1 MDRRR
6 RPAGA
11 AMTPGLYALLG
22 TVLFGAIMRLP
33 LALVM
38 FGGGAAYLF
47 ATRQDIGLLVGQ
59 VMSQMTT
66 MYVLVAIPMF
76 ILAANIMNAAS
87 ISERLW
93 AVANALVGR
102 FKGGMGHVTVLVS
115 MIFSSMSGSA
125 ITDAAGPGLVAV
137 RMMRQ
142 IGKYPAGLACAI
154 AAAAATIAP
163 IIPPSIPL
171 VIYALISGASIGALF
186 LAGLVPGVLMGLT
199 LMIAIWLIARKRGL
213 PAAEHVPLAQMP
225 AVMLRATPSLTL
237 PVVLLGG
244 IWSGIFSPTESA
256 SVAALW
262 ALVLGSALYRK
273 IKLHTLRDVF
283 AESSRQ
289 TATTMLLIASAF
301 ILNYAIT
308 NEGLADALVAQITAM
323 NLGPMQF
330 MLAVALF
337 FLVLGCFL
345 DGSVMML
352 VFVPLLIPS
361 ARALGI
367 DLTYFGIIVTLNFM
381 IGLITPPYGLLLFVM
396 SSLTR
401 VPLMEIVREVW
412 VFVLALG
419 VLLALLIWFP
429 QITLFLPHAFGYK

>member
-1 MDRRR
+1 
-6 RPAGA
+6 
-11 AMTPGLYALLG
+11 MTPGLYALLG
-22 TVLFGAIMRLP
+22 AVLLGALMRLP

-38 FGGGAAYLF
+38 FGGGAVYLF
-47 ATRQDIGLLVGQ
+47 ATRQDVGLLVGQ
-59 VMSQMTT
+59 VMGQMTA

-87 ISERLW
+87 ISDRLW
-93 AVANALVGR
+93 AMANALVGR
-102 FKGGMGHVTVLVS
+102 FRGGMGHVTVLVS

-137 RMMRQ
+137 RMMRE

-154 AAAAATIAP
+154 TAAAATIAP

-186 LAGLVPGVLMGLT
+186 LAGLVPGVLMGLA
-199 LMIAIWLIARKRGL
+199 LMIAIWLIAKRRNI
-213 PAAEHVPLAQMP
+213 PAAEHVPVSQLP
-225 AVMLRATPSLTL
+225 GVMFRATPSLTL
-237 PVVLLGG
+237 PLVLLGG

-256 SVAALW
+256 AVAALW
-262 ALVLGSALYRK
+262 ALILGTVLYRK
-273 IKLHTLRDVF
+273 IKVSTLRAVF

-289 TATTMLLIASAF
+289 TATTMLLVASAF
-301 ILNYAIT
+301 ILNYAIA
-308 NEGLADALVAQITAM
+308 NERLADGLVAAIASMQLSQI
-323 NLGPMQF
+323 QF
-330 MLAVALF
+330 MLVVNLF

-352 VFVPLLIPS
+352 VFVPLLMPS
-361 ARALGI
+361 VRALGI
-367 DLTYFGIIVTLNFM
+367 DVTYFGIVVTLNFM

-401 VPLMEIVREVW
+401 VPLIDIIREVW
-412 VFVLALG
+412 PFVLTLA
-419 VLLALLIWFP
+419 VLLLILTWFP
-429 QITLFLPHAFGYK
+429 QIILFLPHAFGYK

>member
-1 MDRRR
+1 
-6 RPAGA
+6 
-11 AMTPGLYALLG
+11 MTPGLYALLA
-22 TVLFGAIMRLP
+22 TVLVGATLRLP

-47 ATRQDIGLLVGQ
+47 ITRQDIGLLVGQ

-87 ISERLW
+87 ISDRLW
-93 AVANALVGR
+93 QMANALVGR
-102 FKGGMGHVTVLVS
+102 FRGGMGHVTVLVS

-137 RMMRQ
+137 RMMRE

-171 VIYALISGASIGALF
+171 VIYALVSNTSIGSLF
-186 LAGLVPGVLMGLT
+186 LAGLVPGALMGGA
-199 LMIAIWLIARKRGL
+199 LMLAIWLVARKRGL
-213 PAAEHVPLAQMP
+213 PAADHVPVRELP
-225 AVMLRATPSLTL
+225 GVMLRAGPSLTL

-244 IWSGIFSPTESA
+244 IWSGMFSPTEA
-256 SVAALW
+256 AAVAALW
-262 ALVLGSALYRK
+262 ALMLGTVLYRK
-273 IKLHTLRDVF
+273 IRVSTLREVF
-283 AESSRQ
+283 GESSRQ

-301 ILNYAIT
+301 ILNYAIA
-308 NEGLADALVAQITAM
+308 NEHLAESLVSAISAM
-323 NLGPMQF
+323 NLTPLRF
-330 MLAVALF
+330 MLVVNVF

-367 DLTYFGIIVTLNFM
+367 DLTYFGIVVTLNFM

-396 SSLTR
+396 SSLTK
-401 VPLMEIVREVW
+401 VPLMDIVREIW
-412 VFVLALG
+412 VFVLTLG
-419 VLLALLIWFP
+419 ALLLVLTLVP
-429 QITLFLPHAFGYK
+429 EITLFLPHAFGYK

>member
-1 MDRRR
+1 
-6 RPAGA
+6 
-11 AMTPGLYALLG
+11 MTPGLYALLA
-22 TVLFGAIMRLP
+22 TVVFGAMMRLP

-47 ATRQDIGLLVGQ
+47 MTRQDIGLLVGQ
-59 VMSQMTT
+59 VMNQMTT

-87 ISERLW
+87 ISDRLW
-93 AVANALVGR
+93 SMANALVGR
-102 FKGGMGHVTVLVS
+102 FRGGMGHVTVLVS

-125 ITDAAGPGLVAV
+125 VTDAAGPGLVAV
-137 RMMRQ
+137 RMMRD
-142 IGKYPAGLACAI
+142 IGKYPPGLACAI
-154 AAAAATIAP
+154 AASAATIAP

-171 VIYALISGASIGALF
+171 VIYALISSASIGALF
-186 LAGLVPGVLMGLT
+186 LAGLVPGVLMGGA

-213 PAAEHVPLAQMP
+213 PAAEHVPLGQLP
-225 AVMLRATPSLTL
+225 AVLGRATPSLTL

-244 IWSGIFSPTESA
+244 IWSGWFSPTEA
-256 SVAALW
+256 AAVAALW
-262 ALVLGSALYRK
+262 ALMLGTLLYRK
-273 IKLHTLRDVF
+273 IRVSTLREVF
-283 AESSRQ
+283 GESSRQ

-308 NEGLADALVAQITAM
+308 NERLAEHLVATIADMKLTQ
-323 NLGPMQF
+323 LQF
-330 MLAVALF
+330 MLVVNVF
-337 FLVLGCFL
+337 FLILGCFL

-401 VPLMEIVREVW
+401 VPLMAIVREIW

-419 VLLALLIWFP
+419 GLLLMLTVFP
-429 QITLFLPHAFGYK
+429 EITLALPHAFGYK

>member
-1 MDRRR
+1 
-6 RPAGA
+6 
-11 AMTPGLYALLG
+11 MTPGLYALLG
-22 TVLFGAIMRLP
+22 AVLFGALMRLP

-38 FGGGAAYLF
+38 FGGGAVYLF
-47 ATRQDIGLLVGQ
+47 VTRQDVGLLVGQ
-59 VMSQMTT
+59 VMGQMTA

-87 ISERLW
+87 ISDRLW
-93 AVANALVGR
+93 AMANALVGR
-102 FKGGMGHVTVLVS
+102 FRGGMGHVTVLVS

-137 RMMRQ
+137 RMMRE

-154 AAAAATIAP
+154 TAAAATIAP

-186 LAGLVPGVLMGLT
+186 LAGLVPGVLMGGA
-199 LMIAIWLIARKRGL
+199 LMIAIWLIAKRRSI
-213 PAAEHVPLAQMP
+213 PAAEHVPVSQLP
-225 AVMLRATPSLTL
+225 GVMFRATPSLTL

-244 IWSGIFSPTESA
+244 IWSGVFSPTESA
-256 SVAALW
+256 AVAALW
-262 ALVLGSALYRK
+262 ALILGTVLYRK
-273 IKLHTLRDVF
+273 IKVSTLRAVF

-289 TATTMLLIASAF
+289 TATTMLLVASAF
-301 ILNYAIT
+301 ILNYAIA
-308 NEGLADALVAQITAM
+308 NERLADGLVAAIASMQ
-323 NLGPMQF
+323 LSQMQF
-330 MLAVALF
+330 MLVVNLF

-352 VFVPLLIPS
+352 VFVPLLMPS
-361 ARALGI
+361 VRALGI
-367 DLTYFGIIVTLNFM
+367 DVTYFGIVVTLNFM

-401 VPLMEIVREVW
+401 VPLIEIIREVW
-412 VFVLALG
+412 PFVLTLT
-419 VLLALLIWFP
+419 VLLLILTWFP
-429 QITLFLPHAFGYK
+429 QIILFLPHAFGYK

>member
-1 MDRRR
+1 
-6 RPAGA
+6 
-11 AMTPGLYALLG
+11 MTPGLYALLA
-22 TVLFGAIMRLP
+22 TVLFGALMRMP

-47 ATRQDIGLLVGQ
+47 MTRQDIGILVGQ

-66 MYVLVAIPMF
+66 MYVLIAIPMF

-93 AVANALVGR
+93 SMANALVGR
-102 FKGGMGHVTVLVS
+102 FRGGMGHVTVLVS

-125 ITDAAGPGLVAV
+125 VTDAAGPGLVAV
-137 RMMRQ
+137 RMMRE
-142 IGKYPAGLACAI
+142 IGKYPPGLACAI

-186 LAGLVPGVLMGLT
+186 LAGLVPGLLMGGT
-199 LMIAIWLIARKRGL
+199 LMLTIWLIARKRGL
-213 PAAEHVPLAQMP
+213 PAAEQVPLQDLP
-225 AVMLRATPSLTL
+225 RVMWRATPSLTL

-244 IWSGIFSPTESA
+244 IWSGVFSPTEA
-256 SVAALW
+256 AAVAALW
-262 ALVLGSALYRK
+262 ALMLGTLLYRK
-273 IKLHTLRDVF
+273 IKISTLREVF
-283 AESSRQ
+283 GESSRQ

-308 NEGLADALVAQITAM
+308 NERLAASLVTMIASQELSAL
-323 NLGPMQF
+323 QF
-330 MLAVALF
+330 MLMVNVF
-337 FLVLGCFL
+337 FLILGCFL

-352 VFVPLLIPS
+352 VFVPLLVPS

-396 SSLTR
+396 SSLTK
-401 VPLMEIVREVW
+401 VPLMAIVREVW
-412 VFVLALG
+412 PFVLALG
-419 VLLALLIWFP
+419 GVLLVLTYFP
-429 QITLFLPHAFGYK
+429 GITLALPRLFGYN

>member
-1 MDRRR
+1 
-6 RPAGA
+6 
-11 AMTPGLYALLG
+11 MTTGLYALLG
-22 TVLFGAIMRLP
+22 AVLFGALMRLP

-38 FGGGAAYLF
+38 FGGGAVYLF

-59 VMSQMTT
+59 VMGQMTA

-87 ISERLW
+87 ISDRLW
-93 AVANALVGR
+93 AMANALVGR
-102 FKGGMGHVTVLVS
+102 FRGGMGHVTVLVS

-137 RMMRQ
+137 RMMRE

-154 AAAAATIAP
+154 TAAAATIAP

-186 LAGLVPGVLMGLT
+186 LAGLVPGVMMGGA
-199 LMIAIWLIARKRGL
+199 LMIAIWLIAGRRNL
-213 PAAEHVPLAQMP
+213 PPTEHVPVSQLP
-225 AVMLRATPSLTL
+225 GVMFRATPSLTL

-244 IWSGIFSPTESA
+244 IWTGVFSPTESA
-256 SVAALW
+256 AVAALW
-262 ALVLGSALYRK
+262 ALILGTVLYRK
-273 IKLHTLRDVF
+273 IKVSTLRAVF

-289 TATTMLLIASAF
+289 TATTMLLLASAF
-301 ILNYAIT
+301 ILNYAIA
-308 NEGLADALVAQITAM
+308 NERLADSLVAAIANMQ
-323 NLGPMQF
+323 LSQMQF
-330 MLAVALF
+330 MLVVNLF
-337 FLVLGCFL
+337 FLVLGCVL

-361 ARALGI
+361 VRALGI
-367 DLTYFGIIVTLNFM
+367 DVTYFGIVVTLNFM

-401 VPLMEIVREVW
+401 VPLIEIIREIW
-412 VFVLALG
+412 PFVLTLI
-419 VLLALLIWFP
+419 ALLLILTWFP
-429 QITLFLPHAFGYK
+429 QIILFLPHAFGYK

>member
-1 MDRRR
+1 MN
-6 RPAGA
+6 A
-11 AMTPGLYALLG
+11 ALTALLG
-22 TVLFGAIMRLP
+22 VIVAGAVMRLP

-38 FGGGAAYLF
+38 FAGGGAYLF
-47 ATRQDIGLLVGQ
+47 VSRQDIGLLVGQ
-59 VMSQMTT
+59 VMGQMTT

-93 AVANALVGR
+93 NVANALVGR
-102 FKGGMGHVTVLVS
+102 FRGGMGHVTVLVS

-125 ITDAAGPGLVAV
+125 ITDAAGPGVVAV
-137 RMMRQ
+137 RMMREV
-142 IGKYPAGLACAI
+142 GKYPAGMACAI

-186 LAGLVPGVLMGLT
+186 LAGLVPGLLMGLA
-199 LMIAIWLIARKRGL
+199 LMVAIWLIARRRGI
-213 PAAEHVPLAQMP
+213 PAAEHVPTRELP
-225 AVMLRATPSLTL
+225 AVMVRAAPSLTL
-237 PVVLLGG
+237 PLVLLGG
-244 IWSGIFSPTESA
+244 IWSGVFSPTESA
-256 SVAALW
+256 AVAALW
-262 ALVLGSALYRK
+262 ALILGSALYRK
-273 IKLHTLRDVF
+273 IRLQTVREILR
-283 AESSRQ
+283 ESAGQ

-308 NEGLADALVAQITAM
+308 NERLAESLVRAIATLELTQ
-323 NLGPMQF
+323 LQY
-330 MLAVALF
+330 MLVVNLF
-337 FLVLGCFL
+337 FLILGCFL

-361 ARALGI
+361 VRALGI
-367 DLTYFGIIVTLNFM
+367 DLTYFGIVVTLNFM

-401 VPLMEIVREVW
+401 VPLMEIIREIW
-412 VFVLALG
+412 PYALTLS
-419 VLLALLIWFP
+419 VLLLVLTWFP
-429 QITLFLPHAFGYK
+429 QIILFLPHAFGYK

>member
-1 MDRRR
+1 
-6 RPAGA
+6 
-11 AMTPGLYALLG
+11 MTPGLYALLA
-22 TVLFGAIMRLP
+22 TVLFGALMRMP

-47 ATRQDIGLLVGQ
+47 MTRQDIGILVGQ

-66 MYVLVAIPMF
+66 MYVLIAIPMF

-93 AVANALVGR
+93 SMANALVGR
-102 FKGGMGHVTVLVS
+102 FRGGMGHVTVLVS

-137 RMMRQ
+137 RMMRE
-142 IGKYPAGLACAI
+142 IGKYPPGLACAV

-186 LAGLVPGVLMGLT
+186 LAGLVPGMLMGGT
-199 LMIAIWLIARKRGL
+199 LMLTIWLIARKRGL
-213 PAAEHVPLAQMP
+213 PAAEQVPLQDLP
-225 AVMLRATPSLTL
+225 RVMWRATPSLTL

-244 IWSGIFSPTESA
+244 IWSGVFSPTEA
-256 SVAALW
+256 AAVAALW
-262 ALVLGSALYRK
+262 ALMLGTVLYRK
-273 IKLHTLRDVF
+273 IKISTLREVF
-283 AESSRQ
+283 GESSRQ

-308 NEGLADALVAQITAM
+308 NERLAASLVAMIASQELSA
-323 NLGPMQF
+323 LQF
-330 MLAVALF
+330 MLMVNVF
-337 FLVLGCFL
+337 FLILGCFL

-352 VFVPLLIPS
+352 VFVPLLVPS
-361 ARALGI
+361 ARSLGI

-396 SSLTR
+396 SSLTK
-401 VPLMEIVREVW
+401 VPLMAIVREVW
-412 VFVLALG
+412 PFVLALG
-419 VLLALLIWFP
+419 GVLLVLTYFP
-429 QITLFLPHAFGYK
+429 AITLALPRLFGYN

>member
-1 MDRRR
+1 
-6 RPAGA
+6 
-11 AMTPGLYALLG
+11 MTTGLYALLA
-22 TVLFGAIMRLP
+22 TVIFGALLRLP

-38 FGGGAAYLF
+38 FGAGGAYLF
-47 ATRQDIGLLVGQ
+47 ATRQDLGLLVGQ
-59 VMSQMTT
+59 VMGQMTS

-87 ISERLW
+87 ISDRLW
-93 AVANALVGR
+93 SVANSLVGR
-102 FKGGMGHVTVLVS
+102 FRGGMGHVTVLVS

-137 RMMRQ
+137 RMMRD

-171 VIYALISGASIGALF
+171 VIYALISGSSIGALF
-186 LAGLVPGVLMGLT
+186 LAGLVPGVLMGGA
-199 LMIAIWLIARKRGL
+199 LMIAIWLIAKRRGL
-213 PAAEHVPLAQMP
+213 PPAEEVPLSQLPRVIMG
-225 AVMLRATPSLTL
+225 ATPSLTL

-244 IWSGIFSPTESA
+244 IWSGVFSPTESA
-256 SVAALW
+256 AVAALW
-262 ALVLGSALYRK
+262 ALILGIVLYRK
-273 IKLHTLRDVF
+273 IKVSTLREVL

-289 TATTMLLIASAF
+289 TATTMLLIASAY
-301 ILNYAIT
+301 ILNYAIA
-308 NEGLADALVAQITAM
+308 NERLAESLVTLISSMQ
-323 NLGPMQF
+323 LSPMQF
-330 MLAVALF
+330 MLAVNLF
-337 FLVLGCFL
+337 FLVLGCLL

-367 DLTYFGIIVTLNFM
+367 DMTYFGIIVTLNFM

-401 VPLMEIVREVW
+401 VPLMDIVREIW

-419 VLLALLIWFP
+419 AVLALLTYFP
-429 QITLFLPHAFGYK
+429 SITLFFPHAFGYK

>member
-1 MDRRR
+1 
-6 RPAGA
+6 
-11 AMTPGLYALLG
+11 MTPGLYALMG
-22 TVLFGAIMRLP
+22 AVLFGALMRLP

-59 VMSQMTT
+59 VMGQMTA

-87 ISERLW
+87 ISDRLW
-93 AVANALVGR
+93 SMANALVGR

-137 RMMRQ
+137 RMMRE

-154 AAAAATIAP
+154 TAAAATIAP

-186 LAGLVPGVLMGLT
+186 LAGLVPGVLMGGA
-199 LMIAIWLIARKRGL
+199 LMIAIWLIARRRNL
-213 PAAEHVPLAQMP
+213 PAAEHVPVSQLP
-225 AVMLRATPSLTL
+225 GVMLRATPSLTL
-237 PVVLLGG
+237 PIVLLGG

-256 SVAALW
+256 AVAALW
-262 ALVLGSALYRK
+262 ALILGTVLYRK
-273 IKLHTLRDVF
+273 IKVSTLRAVF
-283 AESSRQ
+283 SESSRQ
-289 TATTMLLIASAF
+289 TATTMLLVASAF
-301 ILNYAIT
+301 ILNYAIA
-308 NEGLADALVAQITAM
+308 NERLAESLVAAIASMQ
-323 NLGPMQF
+323 LSQLQF
-330 MLAVALF
+330 MLVVNLF

-352 VFVPLLIPS
+352 VFVPLLMPS
-361 ARALGI
+361 VRALGI
-367 DLTYFGIIVTLNFM
+367 DLTYFGIVVTLNFM

-401 VPLMEIVREVW
+401 VPLMEIIREVW
-412 VFVLALG
+412 PFVLTLT
-419 VLLALLIWFP
+419 VLLLVLTWFP
-429 QITLFLPHAFGYK
+429 QIILFLPHAFGYK

>member
-1 MDRRR
+1 
-6 RPAGA
+6 
-11 AMTPGLYALLG
+11 MTPGLYALLA
-22 TVLFGAIMRLP
+22 TVLFGATLRMP

-59 VMSQMTT
+59 VMGQMTT

-76 ILAANIMNAAS
+76 ILAANVMNAAS
-87 ISERLW
+87 ISDRLW

-102 FKGGMGHVTVLVS
+102 FRGGMGHVTVLVS

-137 RMMRQ
+137 RMMRE

-186 LAGLVPGVLMGLT
+186 LAGLVPGALMGLA
-199 LMIAIWLIARKRGL
+199 LMLTIWLVARKRGL
-213 PAAEHVPLAQMP
+213 PPAEHVPVSQLP
-225 AVMLRATPSLTL
+225 GVFFRATPSLTL

-244 IWSGIFSPTESA
+244 IWSGVFSPTESA
-256 SVAALW
+256 AVAGLW
-262 ALVLGSALYRK
+262 ALMLGTVFYRK
-273 IKLHTLRDVF
+273 IKVSTLRAVF

-289 TATTMLLIASAF
+289 TATTMLLIASAY
-301 ILNYAIT
+301 ILNYAIA
-308 NEGLADALVAQITAM
+308 NERLADSLVAAIAAM
-323 NLGPMQF
+323 QLSQLQF
-330 MLAVALF
+330 MLVVNLF

-361 ARALGI
+361 AKALGI

-419 VLLALLIWFP
+419 GLLLVLTYFPSITLAL
-429 QITLFLPHAFGYK
+429 PHMFGYK

>member
-1 MDRRR
+1 
-6 RPAGA
+6 
-11 AMTPGLYALLG
+11 MTPGLYALMG
-22 TVLFGAIMRLP
+22 AVLFGALMRLP

-59 VMSQMTT
+59 VMGQMTA

-87 ISERLW
+87 ISDRLW
-93 AVANALVGR
+93 SMANALVGR

-137 RMMRQ
+137 RMMRE

-154 AAAAATIAP
+154 TAAAATIAP

-186 LAGLVPGVLMGLT
+186 LAGLVPGVLMGGA
-199 LMIAIWLIARKRGL
+199 LMIAIWLIARRRNL
-213 PAAEHVPLAQMP
+213 PAAEHVPVSQLP
-225 AVMLRATPSLTL
+225 GVMLRATPSLTL
-237 PVVLLGG
+237 PIVLLGG

-256 SVAALW
+256 AVAALW
-262 ALVLGSALYRK
+262 ALILGTVLYRK
-273 IKLHTLRDVF
+273 IKVSTLRAVF
-283 AESSRQ
+283 SESSRQ
-289 TATTMLLIASAF
+289 TATTMLLVASAF
-301 ILNYAIT
+301 ILNYAIA
-308 NEGLADALVAQITAM
+308 NERLAESLVAAIASMQ
-323 NLGPMQF
+323 LSQLQF
-330 MLAVALF
+330 MLVVNLF

-352 VFVPLLIPS
+352 VFVPLLMPS
-361 ARALGI
+361 VRALGI
-367 DLTYFGIIVTLNFM
+367 DLTYFGIVVTLNFM

-401 VPLMEIVREVW
+401 VPLIEIIREVW
-412 VFVLALG
+412 PFVLTLT
-419 VLLALLIWFP
+419 VLLLVLTWFP
-429 QITLFLPHAFGYK
+429 QIILFLPHAFGYK

>member
-1 MDRRR
+1 
-6 RPAGA
+6 
-11 AMTPGLYALLG
+11 MTPGLYALLA
-22 TVLFGAIMRLP
+22 TVLFGALMRMP

-47 ATRQDIGLLVGQ
+47 MTRQDIGILVGQ

-66 MYVLVAIPMF
+66 MYVLIAIPMF

-93 AVANALVGR
+93 SMANALVGR
-102 FKGGMGHVTVLVS
+102 FRGGMGHVTVLVS

-137 RMMRQ
+137 RMMRE
-142 IGKYPAGLACAI
+142 IGKYPPGLACAI

-186 LAGLVPGVLMGLT
+186 LAGLVPGMLMGGSLMLT
-199 LMIAIWLIARKRGL
+199 IWLIARKRGL
-213 PAAEHVPLAQMP
+213 PAAEQVPLQDLP
-225 AVMLRATPSLTL
+225 RVMWRATPSLTL

-244 IWSGIFSPTESA
+244 IWSGVFSPTEA
-256 SVAALW
+256 AAVAALW
-262 ALVLGSALYRK
+262 ALMLGTVLYRK
-273 IKLHTLRDVF
+273 IKISTLREVF
-283 AESSRQ
+283 GESSRQ

-308 NEGLADALVAQITAM
+308 NERLAASLVAMIASQELSA
-323 NLGPMQF
+323 LQF
-330 MLAVALF
+330 MLMVNVF
-337 FLVLGCFL
+337 FLILGCFL

-352 VFVPLLIPS
+352 VFVPLLVPS
-361 ARALGI
+361 ARSLGI

-396 SSLTR
+396 SSLTK
-401 VPLMEIVREVW
+401 VPLMAIVREVW
-412 VFVLALG
+412 PFVLALG
-419 VLLALLIWFP
+419 GVLLVLTYFP
-429 QITLFLPHAFGYK
+429 AITLALPRLFGYN

>member
-1 MDRRR
+1 
-6 RPAGA
+6 
-11 AMTPGLYALLG
+11 MTPGLYALVG
-22 TVLFGAIMRLP
+22 AVVFGALIRLP

-38 FGGGAAYLF
+38 FGGGAVYLF
-47 ATRQDIGLLVGQ
+47 TTRQDIGLLVGQ
-59 VMSQMTT
+59 VMGQMTT

-93 AVANALVGR
+93 AMANALVGR
-102 FKGGMGHVTVLVS
+102 FRGGMGHVTVLVS

-137 RMMRQ
+137 RMMRE

-154 AAAAATIAP
+154 TAAAATIAP

-186 LAGLVPGVLMGLT
+186 LAGLIPGLMMGGA
-199 LMIAIWLIARKRGL
+199 LMIVIWLIAKRRNI
-213 PAAEHVPLAQMP
+213 PAAEHVPVYKLP
-225 AVMLRATPSLTL
+225 GVMFRATPSLTL

-244 IWSGIFSPTESA
+244 IWSGVFSPTESA
-256 SVAALW
+256 AVAALW
-262 ALVLGSALYRK
+262 ALILGTVLYRK
-273 IKLHTLRDVF
+273 IKVSTLRAVF

-289 TATTMLLIASAF
+289 TATTMLLIASAY
-301 ILNYAIT
+301 ILNYAIA
-308 NEGLADALVAQITAM
+308 NERLADGLVAAIASMQ
-323 NLGPMQF
+323 LSQMQF
-330 MLAVALF
+330 MLVVNLF

-352 VFVPLLIPS
+352 VFVPLLMPS
-361 ARALGI
+361 VRALGI
-367 DLTYFGIIVTLNFM
+367 DVTYFGIVVTLNFM

-401 VPLMEIVREVW
+401 VPLIEIIREIW
-412 VFVLALG
+412 PFVLTLT
-419 VLLALLIWFP
+419 VLLLILTRFP
-429 QITLFLPHAFGYK
+429 QIILFLPHAFGYK

>member
-1 MDRRR
+1 
-6 RPAGA
+6 
-11 AMTPGLYALLG
+11 MTPGLYALVG
-22 TVLFGAIMRLP
+22 AVVFGALMRLP

-38 FGGGAAYLF
+38 FGGGAVYLF
-47 ATRQDIGLLVGQ
+47 TTRQDIGLLVGQ
-59 VMSQMTT
+59 VMGQMTA

-87 ISERLW
+87 ISDRLW
-93 AVANALVGR
+93 AMANALVGR
-102 FKGGMGHVTVLVS
+102 FRGGMGHVTVLVS

-137 RMMRQ
+137 RMMRE

-154 AAAAATIAP
+154 TAAAATIAP

-186 LAGLVPGVLMGLT
+186 LAGLIPGVMMGGA
-199 LMIAIWLIARKRGL
+199 LMIAIWLIAKRRNI
-213 PAAEHVPLAQMP
+213 PAAEHVPVSQLP
-225 AVMLRATPSLTL
+225 GVMLRATPSLTL

-244 IWSGIFSPTESA
+244 IWSGVFSPTESA
-256 SVAALW
+256 AVAALW
-262 ALVLGSALYRK
+262 ALILGTVLYRK
-273 IKLHTLRDVF
+273 IKVSTLRAVF

-289 TATTMLLIASAF
+289 TATTMLLIASAY
-301 ILNYAIT
+301 ILNYAIA
-308 NEGLADALVAQITAM
+308 NERLADSLVAAIAAM
-323 NLGPMQF
+323 QLSQMQF
-330 MLAVALF
+330 MLVVNLF

-352 VFVPLLIPS
+352 VFVPLLMPS
-361 ARALGI
+361 VRALGI
-367 DLTYFGIIVTLNFM
+367 DVTYFGIVVTLNFM

-401 VPLMEIVREVW
+401 VPLIEIIREIW
-412 VFVLALG
+412 PFVLTLT
-419 VLLALLIWFP
+419 VLLLILTRFP
-429 QITLFLPHAFGYK
+429 QIILFLPHAFGYK

>member
-1 MDRRR
+1 
-6 RPAGA
+6 
-11 AMTPGLYALLG
+11 MTPGLYALLA
-22 TVLFGAIMRLP
+22 TVVLGALVRLP

-59 VMSQMTT
+59 VMGQMTA

-87 ISERLW
+87 ISDRLW
-93 AVANALVGR
+93 SMANALVGR
-102 FKGGMGHVTVLVS
+102 FRGGMGHVTVLVS

-137 RMMRQ
+137 RMMRE
-142 IGKYPAGLACAI
+142 IGRYPPGLACAI
-154 AAAAATIAP
+154 TAAAATIAP

-186 LAGLVPGVLMGLT
+186 LAGLVPGVLMGGA
-199 LMIAIWLIARKRGL
+199 LMVAIGLIARRRDLAPADPVPVSEL
-213 PAAEHVPLAQMP
+213 PRVMWRAA
-225 AVMLRATPSLTL
+225 PSLTL
-237 PVVLLGG
+237 PLVLLGG

-256 SVAALW
+256 AVAALW
-262 ALVLGSALYRK
+262 ALVLGTLLYRK
-273 IKLHTLRDVF
+273 IKVATLRAVF

-289 TATTMLLIASAF
+289 TATTMLLVASAF
-301 ILNYAIT
+301 ILNYAIA
-308 NEGLADALVAQITAM
+308 NERLAESLVAAIAAM
-323 NLGPMQF
+323 QLSQLQF
-330 MLAVALF
+330 MLVVNLF

-352 VFVPLLIPS
+352 VFVPLLMPS
-361 ARALGI
+361 VRALGI
-367 DLTYFGIIVTLNFM
+367 DLTYFGIVVTLNFM

-401 VPLMEIVREVW
+401 VPLMAIIREIW
-412 VFVLALG
+412 PFVLSLG
-419 VLLALLIWFP
+419 VLLLVLTWFP
-429 QITLFLPHAFGYK
+429 QIILFLPHAFGYK

>member
-1 MDRRR
+1 
-6 RPAGA
+6 
-11 AMTPGLYALLG
+11 MTPGLYALLG
-22 TVLFGAIMRLP
+22 AVIFGALIRLP

-38 FGGGAAYLF
+38 FGGGAVYLF
-47 ATRQDIGLLVGQ
+47 MTRQDIGLLVGQ
-59 VMSQMTT
+59 VMGQMTA

-87 ISERLW
+87 ISDRLW
-93 AVANALVGR
+93 AMANALVGR
-102 FKGGMGHVTVLVS
+102 FRGGMGHVTVLVS

-137 RMMRQ
+137 RMMRE

-154 AAAAATIAP
+154 TAAAATIAP

-186 LAGLVPGVLMGLT
+186 LAGLVPGVMMGLA
-199 LMIAIWLIARKRGL
+199 LMIAIWLIAKRRNI
-213 PAAEHVPLAQMP
+213 PAADHVPVSQLP
-225 AVMLRATPSLTL
+225 GVMFRAAPSLTL

-244 IWSGIFSPTESA
+244 IWSGVFSPTESA
-256 SVAALW
+256 AVAALW
-262 ALVLGSALYRK
+262 ALILGTVLYRK
-273 IKLHTLRDVF
+273 IKVSTLRAVF

-289 TATTMLLIASAF
+289 TATTMLLVASAY
-301 ILNYAIT
+301 ILNYAIA
-308 NEGLADALVAQITAM
+308 NERLADSLVAAIAAM
-323 NLGPMQF
+323 QLSQMQF
-330 MLAVALF
+330 MLVVNLF

-352 VFVPLLIPS
+352 VFVPLLMPS
-361 ARALGI
+361 VRALGI
-367 DLTYFGIIVTLNFM
+367 DLTYFGIVVTLNFM

-401 VPLMEIVREVW
+401 VPLIEIIREVW
-412 VFVLALG
+412 PFVLTLT
-419 VLLALLIWFP
+419 VLLLILTWFP
-429 QITLFLPHAFGYK
+429 QIILFLPHAFGYK

>member
-1 MDRRR
+1 
-6 RPAGA
+6 
-11 AMTPGLYALLG
+11 MTTGLYALLG
-22 TVLFGAIMRLP
+22 AVLFGALMRLP

-38 FGGGAAYLF
+38 FGGGAVYLF

-59 VMSQMTT
+59 VMGQMTA

-87 ISERLW
+87 ISDRLW
-93 AVANALVGR
+93 AMANALVGR
-102 FKGGMGHVTVLVS
+102 FRGGMGHVTVLVS

-137 RMMRQ
+137 RMMRE

-154 AAAAATIAP
+154 TAAAATIAP

-186 LAGLVPGVLMGLT
+186 LAGLVPGVMMGGA
-199 LMIAIWLIARKRGL
+199 LMIAIWLIAGRRNL
-213 PAAEHVPLAQMP
+213 PPTEHVPVSLLP
-225 AVMLRATPSLTL
+225 GVMFRATPSLTL

-244 IWSGIFSPTESA
+244 IWTGVFSPTESA
-256 SVAALW
+256 AVAALW
-262 ALVLGSALYRK
+262 ALILGTVLYRK
-273 IKLHTLRDVF
+273 IKVSTLRAVF

-289 TATTMLLIASAF
+289 TATTMLLLASAF
-301 ILNYAIT
+301 ILNYAIA
-308 NEGLADALVAQITAM
+308 NERLADSLVAAIANMQ
-323 NLGPMQF
+323 LSQMQF
-330 MLAVALF
+330 MLVVNLF

-361 ARALGI
+361 VRALGI
-367 DLTYFGIIVTLNFM
+367 DVTYFGIVVTLNFM
-381 IGLITPPYGLLLFVM
+381 VGLITPPYGLLLFVM

-401 VPLMEIVREVW
+401 VPLIEIIREIW
-412 VFVLALG
+412 PFVLTLI
-419 VLLALLIWFP
+419 ALLLILTWFP
-429 QITLFLPHAFGYK
+429 QIILFLPHALGYK

>member
-1 MDRRR
+1 
-6 RPAGA
+6 
-11 AMTPGLYALLG
+11 MTPGLYALLG
-22 TVLFGAIMRLP
+22 AVIFGALIRLP

-38 FGGGAAYLF
+38 FGGGAVYLF
-47 ATRQDIGLLVGQ
+47 MTRQDIGLLVGQ
-59 VMSQMTT
+59 VMGQMTA

-87 ISERLW
+87 ISDRLW
-93 AVANALVGR
+93 AMANALVGR
-102 FKGGMGHVTVLVS
+102 FRGGMGHVTVLVS

-137 RMMRQ
+137 RMMRE

-154 AAAAATIAP
+154 TAAAATIAP

-186 LAGLVPGVLMGLT
+186 LAGLRPGVMMGLA
-199 LMIAIWLIARKRGL
+199 LMIAIWLIAKRRNI
-213 PAAEHVPLAQMP
+213 PAADHVPVSQLP
-225 AVMLRATPSLTL
+225 GVMFRAAPSLTL

-244 IWSGIFSPTESA
+244 IWSGVFSPTESA
-256 SVAALW
+256 AVAALW
-262 ALVLGSALYRK
+262 ALILGTVLYRK
-273 IKLHTLRDVF
+273 IKVSTLRAVF

-289 TATTMLLIASAF
+289 TATTMLLVASAY
-301 ILNYAIT
+301 ILNYAIA
-308 NEGLADALVAQITAM
+308 NERLADSLVTAIAAM
-323 NLGPMQF
+323 QLSQMQF
-330 MLAVALF
+330 MLVVNLF

-352 VFVPLLIPS
+352 VFVPLLMPS
-361 ARALGI
+361 VRALGI
-367 DLTYFGIIVTLNFM
+367 DLTYFGIVVTLNFM

-401 VPLMEIVREVW
+401 VPLIEIIREVW
-412 VFVLALG
+412 PFVLTLT
-419 VLLALLIWFP
+419 VLLLILTRFP
-429 QITLFLPHAFGYK
+429 QIILFLPHAFGYK